1 MFECDELSP
10 SVYCSA
16 VLKSQ
21 PEGRRGRYSQL
32 MWFTLETCESIADLV
47 CYFLSSVVQDSANQ
61 PVLLL
66 AGLSILTHTVHSHT
80 HTRTHTP
87 HYCQPSLCFI
97 RQLKKGKICNV
108 SLKSSVPAALL
119 SLSCAGFATI
129 TKCSWQVHRRCLIET
144 LQEKSF
150 RPREGLL

>member
-80 HTRTHTP
+80 HTRTHAHTRLITVNLP
-87 HYCQPSLCFI
+87 CVLF
-97 RQLKKGKICNV
+97 V
-108 SLKSSVPAALL
+108 SLKKEKYVTFHLNLLFLLPYCHFHAPVLRQSQNAL
-119 SLSCAGFATI
+119 G
-129 TKCSWQVHRRCLIET
+129 RCTEDV
-144 LQEKSF
+144 
-150 RPREGLL
+150 